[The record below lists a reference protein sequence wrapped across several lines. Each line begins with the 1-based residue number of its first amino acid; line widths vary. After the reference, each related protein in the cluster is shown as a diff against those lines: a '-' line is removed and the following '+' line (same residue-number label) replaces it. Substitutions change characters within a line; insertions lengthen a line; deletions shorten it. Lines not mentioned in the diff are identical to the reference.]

1 MGVYRDPV
9 IQFANSVGMI
19 EQRRA
24 LHAALNL
31 SLAELVSKH
40 FLYITLILTSVKIDY
55 FLLDFSNAK
64 ARADALDS
72 YLLASA
78 TNISETYADIIAV
91 SARQVIGSTELTVSM
106 GTDNQWN
113 MSDIMMFMKDVGR
126 SKYVYFIFFLIN
138 SFSRTLQKH

>member
-78 TNISETYADIIAV
+78 TIAV